1 MPSQARSSGQHSLPR
16 QTPPLSSQ
24 SAGHAGPPVVV
35 PVPVPVGSPLAV
47 DVLEPVSAS
56 VVALSLPLSVALP
69 VGAPVELASA
79 VALVVTPVAVT
90 DVSVP
95 GVDVVE
101 VSAGRLSSAQPVRSM
116 PRPSAVVRE
125 IRGRSAMRGPR

>member
-1 MPSQARSSGQHSLPR
+1 
-16 QTPPLSSQ
+16 LSSQ
-24 SAGHAGPPVVV
+24 SAGHAGPPLVV
-35 PVPVPVGSPLAV
+35 PELEPVGSPLAV

-95 GVDVVE
+95 GVDVLE
-101 VSAGRLSSAQPVRSM
+101 VSAGRLLSAQPVRSM
-116 PRPSAVVRE
+116 PRPNAVVRE
-125 IRGRSAMRGPR
+125 IRGRSAMTGAR